1 MVCCLLLH
9 RLTMMM
15 FSQAI
20 EILLAD
26 DDQDVLT
33 ILKMDLEVMGFSVDT
48 VMHGIDAVKA
58 ATQKRYH
65 LILLD
70 VMMPEMDGFQACKS
84 IRQQSMCQDVPIL
97 LLTAKGQLEDKVKGF
112 NAGADDYLVKPFE
125 FQELMVRVRALFRR
139 TGILNPFLAPQVATP
154 TVAQA
159 SGQPAQTSQRPEV
172 FQQGDI
178 EILPNSLEVR
188 IQNGPCIKLT
198 PTEFEV
204 LYCLMQH
211 AGQAVSLN
219 TLLHEVW
226 GYGPDE
232 DKRMLRVHIGGLR
245 QKIEADAKSPL
256 YIETL
261 TNIGYRLNVS
271 VSAMTAQPISN
282 S

>member
-1 MVCCLLLH
+1 
-9 RLTMMM
+9 MM

-48 VMHGIDAVKA
+48 VTHGIDALKA
-58 ATQKRYH
+58 ASQKRYH

-139 TGILNPFLAPQVATP
+139 TGILNPFLAPQPNAMAG
-154 TVAQA
+154 TVQTALPQTGA
-159 SGQPAQTSQRPEV
+159 SGTRPEV
-172 FQQGDI
+172 FKQGDI
-178 EILPNSLEVR
+178 EILPSSLEVR
-188 IQNGPCIKLT
+188 IQQGTCIKLT

-219 TLLHEVW
+219 TLLQEVW
-226 GYGPDE
+226 GYGPEE

-245 QKIEADAKSPL
+245 QKIELDAKNPV

-261 TNIGYRLNVS
+261 TNIGYRLNV
-271 VSAMTAQPISN
+271 VAPTPTAS
-282 S
+282 SS